1 MLLRNVNKYRGE
13 QPMRM
18 DIQAAVRLMMNK
30 VNLDAFE
37 GDATVTFFMEWI
49 NSVLRQYYR
58 LNGSNDSI

>member
-1 MLLRNVNKYRGE
+1 
-13 QPMRM
+13 M